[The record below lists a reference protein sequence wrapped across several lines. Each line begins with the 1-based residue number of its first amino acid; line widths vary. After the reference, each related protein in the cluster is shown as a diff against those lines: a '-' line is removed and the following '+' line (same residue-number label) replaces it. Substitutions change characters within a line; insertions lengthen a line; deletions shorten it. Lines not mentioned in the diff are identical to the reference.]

1 MDDWAW
7 DDPAELRI
15 RLDVALEHNA
25 MLAAEIAE
33 LRERLRA
40 AESAPSSSGS
50 YPARADDVPSA
61 DRPTQNAEPP
71 RVDTSASI
79 EAKIALFRSLFA
91 GRDDVYARRWTSSRT
106 GRSGWSPAEAD
117 PFDRSLA
124 DADRTFFPLTDKVIF
139 DHLSRQASERDDVHI
154 GLYPMLPDDT
164 TRLLVADFDG
174 KDGSNWRADAQAFV
188 AACRQFDVPAL
199 AEISRSGSGAH
210 VWVFFTA
217 PVAAASARAMGLG
230 LLRTAMD
237 HRAGMSLASYD
248 RLFPSQ
254 DFLPVNAKG
263 GLRFGNLI
271 ALPLHGGSRAAGT
284 TLFCDPDTWQ
294 PFPDQFAQLS
304 AATRLSPLRVE
315 ELASQLGAVQAGPVL
330 AEAAMPARPRRSEL
344 GRAPTTV
351 HATAGAMLRIAT
363 TGLPPQLLA
372 ALKHAAAF
380 HNPEFYRKQKQRFST
395 FNTPRLIHCFEDTDP
410 DWLGLPRGLRDQAT
424 ALIATAGGTL
434 SVTDD
439 LPSHKPIDAAFTG
452 ILTDVQSEAVEAMAG
467 HATGVLCAPT
477 GSGKT
482 VMGCAL
488 IARHGIPTAVVVNRA
503 ELLTQWRQ
511 RLGEFLDLG
520 GKPIGTLAAGKD
532 RRSRVVDV
540 IMLQTLYRRDDQA
553 SVLDD
558 YGLVIVDE
566 CHCVGAPAS
575 EAAIRAAAVGRWIG
589 LTATPFRADSMDP
602 IITMQLGPIRHEI
615 AEHNRLTKRLVVHP
629 TSFITAEPLTDG
641 ASIQAMYGELA
652 ADAARN
658 ALIGAGIADA
668 YWRGRRILALTNR
681 VEHLERLRA
690 GLAAHGVP
698 ALRLYGGLPAVERD
712 TIREALSALTGE
724 PLVVLAIDKVA
735 GEGLDADLDTLFL
748 LAPVSFK
755 GRVIQQ
761 VGRIMRTGRPDKTD
775 VEVHDYLDADVP
787 MLQRMHHKRRRLL
800 EKRGFTTG
808 TTVRTRTENARLN
821 TGESRTTEPAAIT
834 APAVTAAQ
842 VRTWARS
849 QGLDVP
855 GRGKLRAEL
864 WDAYYCA
871 HPIQ

>member
-1 MDDWAW
+1 
-7 DDPAELRI
+7 
-15 RLDVALEHNA
+15 
-25 MLAAEIAE
+25 
-33 LRERLRA
+33 
-40 AESAPSSSGS
+40 
-50 YPARADDVPSA
+50 
-61 DRPTQNAEPP
+61 
-71 RVDTSASI
+71 
-79 EAKIALFRSLFA
+79 
-91 GRDDVYARRWTSSRT
+91 
-106 GRSGWSPAEAD
+106 
-117 PFDRSLA
+117 
-124 DADRTFFPLTDKVIF
+124 
-139 DHLSRQASERDDVHI
+139 
-154 GLYPMLPDDT
+154 
-164 TRLLVADFDG
+164 
-174 KDGSNWRADAQAFV
+174 
-188 AACRQFDVPAL
+188 
-199 AEISRSGSGAH
+199 
-210 VWVFFTA
+210 
-217 PVAAASARAMGLG
+217 MGLG
-230 LLRTAMD
+230 LLRKAMD

-263 GLRFGNLI
+263 GFRFGNLI

-284 TLFCDPDTWQ
+284 TLFCDSDTWQ
-294 PFPDQFAQLS
+294 PFPDQFAYLS
-304 AATRLSPLRVE
+304 EMKRLSPLRVE
-315 ELASQLGAVQAGPVL
+315 ELASQMGAVQAGPVL
-330 AEAAMPARPRRSEL
+330 AESAMPARPRRSEL
-344 GRAPTTV
+344 GRAPATV
-351 HATAGAMLRIAT
+351 HAVGGAMLRIAT

-395 FNTPRLIHCFEDTDP
+395 FNTPRLIRCFDDTGP
-410 DWLGLPRGLRDQAT
+410 DWLGLPRGLLDQAT
-424 ALIATAGGTL
+424 ALIAAAGGTL

-439 LPSHKPIDAAFTG
+439 LPSHKPIDVTFTG
-452 ILTDVQSEAVEAMAG
+452 TLTPVQSEAVEAMSG
-467 HATGVLCAPT
+467 QATGVLSAPT

-482 VMGCAL
+482 VMACAL
-488 IARHGIPTAVVVNRA
+488 IARHGLPTAVVVNRA
-503 ELLTQWRQ
+503 ELLAQWRQ

-520 GKPIGTLAAGKD
+520 GKPIGTLAAGRD
-532 RRSRVVDV
+532 RRSHTVDV
-540 IMLQTLYRRDDQA
+540 IMMQSLYRRDDQA

-615 AEHNRLTKRLVVHP
+615 ADHNPLTKRLVVHS

-668 YWRGRRILALTNR
+668 YRRGRRILALTNR
-681 VEHLERLRA
+681 VENLERLRA

-698 ALRLYGGLPAVERD
+698 TLRLYGGLPAVERD
-712 TIREALSALTGE
+712 TIREALSAPTGE

-775 VEVHDYLDADVP
+775 VEVHDYLDAEVP

-808 TTVRTRTENARLN
+808 GTTSPVVTENNCNIHAAPVTRQ
-821 TGESRTTEPAAIT
+821 TTTPGPSA
-834 APAVTAAQ
+834 TAAQ
-842 VRTWARS
+842 VRAWARG
-849 QGLDVP
+849 QGLEVP
-855 GRGKLRAEL
+855 GRGKLRTEL

-871 HPIQ
+871 HPIP